1 MNGMLK
7 RGFLSSLGV
16 GLACIVYGVSI
27 ERTRVEVNEIEIRL
41 ANLPS
46 EFEGFSIVQLSD
58 FHHGKFVSLGY
69 IKKCLK
75 LASQL
80 RPDIFVLTG
89 DYVDTEEDY
98 IIPLAESL
106 KTYATSI
113 PTYAVLGN
121 HEHWMDARFIV
132 EKLKLAGVNVL
143 INQNVPIQR
152 NDARIWLLGV
162 DDIEGDFRPGMAVRG
177 TNQDEVKVLLAHNPC
192 SIDFAVKRKI
202 DLLLCG
208 HTHGGQITLPLLG
221 PIFLNGTN
229 GKRYPSG
236 LFQIEKTQM
245 YVSKGLGVSI
255 LPIRFRTRPE
265 ITYFK
270 IYQEN

>member
-1 MNGMLK
+1 MLK
-7 RGFLSSLGV
+7 RGFLSSLGI
-16 GLACIVYGVSI
+16 GITCAVYGVLI
-27 ERTRVEVNEIEIRL
+27 ERTYVEVNKIEIRL
-41 ANLPS
+41 VNLPS

-58 FHHGKFVSLGY
+58 FHHGKFISLKY

-75 LASQL
+75 LAAEL
-80 RPDIFVLTG
+80 RPDILALTG

-98 IIPLAESL
+98 IVPLAESL
-106 KTYATSI
+106 KPYATSI

-121 HEHWMDARFIV
+121 HEYWADAKFIA
-132 EKLKLAGVNVL
+132 EKLKSAGVNVL
-143 INQNVPIQR
+143 LNQNVPLQR
-152 NDARIWLLGV
+152 NGARIWLLGI
-162 DDIEGDFRPGMAVRG
+162 DDVEGDFRPRTAVRG
-177 TNQDEVKVLLAHNPC
+177 INKDEVKILLAHNPC
-192 SIDFAVKRKI
+192 SIDSAVKNEI

-236 LFQIEKTQM
+236 LFQVEKTQM

-255 LPIRFRTRPE
+255 LPLRFRTRPE